1 MSNITNYIFETKA
14 IKFCKENEPFWLTSG
29 LIAPYFF
36 NTQFL
41 YGSEQE
47 AQVLLDFITEEL
59 ALIKN
64 GNSNK
69 KDLPKK
75 IIDKVLE
82 QYNKNNIYHYVID
95 QLKDYIEKNIGL
107 DNFEYISGGERRDWF
122 FSNILAYLLKKPHIT
137 VFKDVTAL
145 KSNYDFSTTEE
156 TADLQ
161 GAKVLHVADMITIAS
176 SFTKMWVPAIEKLN
190 GKVENS
196 MVIIDRNE
204 GGKDNLAKI
213 GVKSH
218 AIVIVDKD
226 LLKHALDLGFINQE
240 QYDFD
245 CKYFDNPFETA
256 KQFLIAH
263 PEFVENSLKSTNER
277 TLKRVHTMID
287 EDLYGLGLK
296 D

>member
-1 MSNITNYIFETKA
+1 MSNITNYIFETKT

-36 NTQFL
+36 NTHFL

-145 KSNYDFSTTEE
+145 KSNYDFSTTVE

-176 SFTKMWVPAIEKLN
+176 SYTKMWVPAIEKLN

-196 MVIIDRNE
+196 MVIIDRNQ

-256 KQFLIAH
+256 KQFLIEH

-296 D
+296 Y

>member
-1 MSNITNYIFETKA
+1 MKDIMSLLFETNAFKIA
-14 IKFCKENEPFWLTSG
+14 EENNPFWYTSG
-29 LIAPYFF
+29 KIGPYFI
-36 NTQFL
+36 NADYL
-41 YGSEQE
+41 YGSESDSKE
-47 AQVLLDFITEEL
+47 LLEYIDNQLENI
-59 ALIKN
+59 
-64 GNSNK
+64 NK
-69 KDLPKK
+69 EDIPANIFK
-75 IIDKVLE
+75 KVLE
-82 QYNKNNIYHYVID
+82 HYNNNEIYKSVID
-95 QLKDYIEKNIGL
+95 YMKNYIEQKI
-107 DNFEYISGGERRDWF
+107 DVSQIDYISGGERRDWY

-204 GGKDNLAKI
+204 GGKENLAKI

-256 KQFLIAH
+256 KQFLIEH

>member
-14 IKFCKENEPFWLTSG
+14 IKFCKENEPFWYTSG
-29 LIAPYFF
+29 LIGPYFF
-36 NTQFL
+36 NTHFL

-47 AQVLLDFITEEL
+47 AQVLLDYITEEL
-59 ALIKN
+59 ALIKS

-75 IIDKVLE
+75 IFDKVIE
-82 QYNKNNIYHYVID
+82 QYNNNKIYHYVID
-95 QLKDYIEKNIGL
+95 QLKEYIENNIGL
-107 DNFEYISGGERRDWF
+107 DNFEYISGGERRDWY

-226 LLKHALDLGFINQE
+226 LLKHALDLGFINKE

-256 KQFLIAH
+256 KQFLIEH

>member
-1 MSNITNYIFETKA
+1 MSNITNYLFETNA
-14 IKFCKENEPFWLTSG
+14 IKFCKENEPFWYTSG
-29 LIAPYFF
+29 KIGPYFF
-36 NTQFL
+36 NAQFV
-41 YGSEQE
+41 YGSEE
-47 AQVLLDFITEEL
+47 ESKELLDYITEEL
-59 ALIKN
+59 ASINN
-64 GNSNK
+64 GSSNK

-75 IIDKVLE
+75 ILDKVLT
-82 QYNKNNIYHYVID
+82 QYNSNNIYNDVIN
-95 QLKDYIEKNIGL
+95 QMKEYIEKNIGL
-107 DNFEYISGGERRDWF
+107 DNFEYISGGERRDWY

-226 LLKHALDLGFINQE
+226 LFKHALELGFITQD
-240 QYDFD
+240 QLDFISR
-245 CKYFDNPFETA
+245 YFDNPDETM
-256 KQFLIAH
+256 KQFLIEH

-296 D
+296 Y